1 MSNLTTPPHAIF
13 RQIQA
18 NLKDRYSSGFPVL
31 KELIQNAEDAK
42 AGMIRFVAH
51 EGWPEADNPLL
62 RVPGL
67 LVSNDGSFTER
78 DGRGILSF
86 ADSAKGDDSGTIGRF
101 GFGQKAVF
109 HLCDAFI
116 VHAFGHSTRFSEV
129 VNPCLGVIKDTKATT
144 WETIGAEDLAKLH
157 AACLGFERGL
167 LLWLP
172 LRHDNILPAPK
183 LTFIDNRPQLE
194 DLISGFLENRAELHL
209 TLAGLRHLNRIELW
223 RDVTQIVGLCRD
235 PDAPRM
241 RGFDRAGEL
250 RSLGFKGTI
259 TEQGAA
265 ASTYVG
271 REVSGAQDKLDALR
285 NSERWPQ
292 SPVFTEVG
300 EELLPEKAEVH
311 AAVVL
316 TDRTS
321 GTETLVDWAVFLPVA
336 NAAKLPSDRAHVR
349 LMLHG
354 YFFVDSGRRVIE
366 GFNAPSEAPGS
377 VQSEWNALLRDEVL
391 LPLVPAAIFDAFQ
404 AGMLSDD
411 DLAGLLRALWRS
423 EFGRTHRSAVTAQH
437 ALARVLEEAGG
448 KVTATWHLLH
458 AGAALRWMPAAN
470 ARGRFAFTDIL
481 PGITDW
487 ARKRRL
493 SLVVRPAALTGAD
506 LGWHPDEIGDLLGQL
521 SPRVFLQGGNAVAL
535 AELLEVIVGQDVPL
549 RQAAAPRLL
558 NLLRKA
564 LLENANLANEEH
576 LRAILGFLPP
586 DQVIGLP
593 KSAGRSRRILRSLA
607 EAREGP
613 LCLSEEL
620 LPDGAMRQSISPAEA
635 KALLH
640 GIAPL
645 LERGGDHEAA
655 GAAALCIVRLL
666 GRQLEAFLGDPTW
679 RRLHILRATNGS
691 GIATLVN
698 LSDLVAASRARR
710 LFKAS
715 NEARKLVEALYE
727 AAPERGALIVG
738 KAEAD
743 LLDDIGHPFG
753 FTDATR
759 ENVAELIVTSDGFGP
774 VEARARYLQNHFAE
788 ALQARQAMRSMAA
801 GKICDD
807 RTRLCALAEDMGPVA
822 DLAAELVAGESGS
835 VLVDPEILS
844 GLNRQ
849 QSRYIE
855 IAEIRGAELGELLHR
870 NIDKLRSSALH
881 DETTLALLQS
891 DIPDENLRNLPI
903 FPSRDGHKLTASEI
917 WRVERDFPVP
927 PALAK
932 HVPILRHLNHAS
944 SDARM
949 ERLVSPWTPSSLI
962 EVALRQSKPQSF
974 AKEILGALARDGI
987 SSPPAIQTTKW
998 LTDRR
1003 GDTWAPDD
1011 ILDLEPDILNAA
1023 RQTLAKEGSLAFLPI
1038 DELAQETSG
1047 LDAHEMLRKHRVF
1060 PDKAGSLSRLMLL
1073 IEDTRPVAVM
1083 GECAQVASDLGAIA
1097 RHGVAIGLPGWPLLA
1112 ALLQLSDSPA
1122 EDLLRPFGTV
1132 RRGDCESA
1140 AQFLL
1145 ALERPIDD
1153 PKMRAAA
1160 WPVYRAA
1167 FKDLGQWEDVDRKAV
1182 FNRIRV
1188 RTVADTWEDGAAVAH
1203 TGGGILP
1210 IHLLHR
1216 ELTGFLPPPVSQ
1228 AETSNPCPMENGT
1241 RFDGQS
1247 PEKLLAAS
1255 AASLK
1260 PILEFARPHVPS
1272 DLLLLLVGL
1281 VGRTDLFSAAARQC
1295 LSVTEQDINRIWS
1308 RIDSDVARH
1317 FRPETFGQRFEDKR
1331 LSRIVQFR
1339 TLTEPPSGITTETL
1353 AGTIANLP
1361 TGEVKPLGILGN
1373 IHIGWK
1379 NFWHNKQ
1386 LVGVRTLQIATFA
1399 ETLVTSADVKALC
1412 LSLAEIFIGHHKE
1425 QAACLNALDR
1435 LADECDRLDQATVD
1449 AARAELE
1456 DRLPQVLDELKP
1468 QYGSGLWEARKAYR
1482 DKIDALPAGKV
1493 QEEARPAAKRELW
1506 RNVASP
1512 KNADELLGAIRQRIE
1527 DYGYDSSRVLFE
1539 LFQNAD
1545 DATYQHPVSTV
1556 GRFRLE
1562 YGDDR
1567 LSISHWGRLIN
1578 HPGPDVDEGTRK
1590 GWRNDLFNMLLM
1602 NLSEKR
1608 EDVTGRFGLGFKSVH
1623 LLSKRVSIA
1632 SHFVSCRIKGGM
1644 LPEAWAEGRELSV
1657 QQGADGRPATV
1668 IGVDIDPERRED
1680 AGKAFAAFRQAVS
1693 WLPAMSR
1700 SVRSIEI
1707 DGHGEWTAEFCDLD
1721 SPGIRLV
1728 SFGGCRSDH
1737 ALALDLGE
1745 ETTLFLPLDM
1755 QGPAAA
1761 PDDLPRLWLLAPL
1774 AEMLSVG
1781 WLMNGR
1787 CFRVDPGRGRLA
1799 GSETE
1804 REGMFAEFGRTL
1816 GLRLV
1821 ELYDLVTGHWA
1832 VLAERAGLSDRSED
1846 CGPQGFLRS
1855 LDGLFAKDQDDPL
1868 AKHLHGKDRGF
1879 GRLIAERAALA
1890 SGLPAPFSPFLRAD
1904 QARFVM
1910 TGAIADTRLLA
1921 SLHDWQAIREI
1932 GCSAIADKVADRIEG
1947 LGIDRPRA
1955 FRLVDLL
1962 RHEIGAEKRATP
1974 DLSRRLGKL
1983 VDDDFVKSLDKQEED
1998 EILKYLSSLLFQ
2010 MSDGSWRTAAL
2021 PPHNAKDG
2029 DEEERRILDF
2039 APQKHLADRNYTGTA
2054 LEFYRLAMR
2063 QSGFQRG
2070 AAALA
2075 QWAGLAS
2082 EAAQQRAVLSYV
2094 LEGRQGRE
2102 LGRLLAER
2110 RPGWLPQASEDL
2122 RNSPLGKSVAA
2133 EDLPRL
2139 LGILYP
2145 VEQRLLWSGEGQA
2158 GTYEEP
2164 EHQSNPQEFLRRLH
2178 EWWQES
2184 HQKERKSYET
2194 RSYPHD
2200 FHPRQLAGQ
2209 DVEMQRAG
2217 WFTFFALAIF
2227 CTLGRTQ
2234 DGAHRR
2240 FIEKAQQAGWWQEM
2254 ATARLPADPGPWLR
2268 NLEDFA
2274 RADAWRIDYP
2284 QWRRALADLYVL
2296 ARWLP
2301 DYVDAYL
2308 NLPKVLR
2315 TEDPVPLKDVW
2326 RLSASPIWQRRGL
2339 EGAPLTQ
2346 SLGLGANWLIRE
2358 GLRAG
2363 LWRDDDRRRL
2373 APYGWAAFRRVRKLC
2388 CGELDLNLGEAGN
2401 MDQSREIYDTVKAHL
2416 GPDADFLGDLDLPM
2430 QIISDATHE
2439 GQLLRLSARHG
2450 FVGSDYGDMDDDL
2463 MVMDYDEA

>member
-1 MSNLTTPPHAIF
+1 MSNLTTPPRAIF

-51 EGWPEADNPLL
+51 EGWPAADNPLL

-67 LVSNDGSFTER
+67 LVSNDGAFAER

-116 VHAFGHSTRFSEV
+116 VHAFGHSTKFSEV
-129 VNPCLGVIKDTKATT
+129 VNPCLGVIENTKATT
-144 WETIGAEDLAKLH
+144 WETIGPKDLAKLH
-157 AACLGFERGL
+157 AACLGIERGL

-172 LRHDNILPAPK
+172 LRHDDILPAPK

-194 DLISGFLENRAELHL
+194 DLISGFIENRAELHL

-223 RDVTQIVGLCRD
+223 QDATQIVGLCRD

-241 RGFDRAGEL
+241 RGFDPAGEL
-250 RSLGFKGTI
+250 LSLSFKATI
-259 TEQGAA
+259 TEQGAE

-285 NSERWPQ
+285 SSEHWPQ
-292 SPVFTEVG
+292 SPVFTEIG
-300 EELLPEKAEVH
+300 EEMLPEKAEVH

-316 TDRTS
+316 TDQAS
-321 GTETLVDWAVFLPVA
+321 GAETLVDWAVFLPVA
-336 NAAKLPSDRAHVR
+336 NAARLPSDRARVR

-354 YFFVDSGRRVIE
+354 YFFVDSGRRFIE
-366 GFNAPSEAPGS
+366 GFDASSDAPGS
-377 VQSEWNALLRDEVL
+377 VQSEWNTLLRDEVL

-411 DLAGLLRALWRS
+411 DLAGLLRAVQRS
-423 EFGRTHRSAVTAQH
+423 EFGRTHRRAITAQH

-470 ARGRFAFTDIL
+470 ARGKFAFTDIL

-487 ARKRRL
+487 AYGRGL
-493 SLVVRPAALTGAD
+493 SLAVRPAALSGGD
-506 LGWHPDEIGDLLGQL
+506 LGWLPDEIEDLLGQL
-521 SPRVFLQGGNAVAL
+521 SPQVFLQGGNAAAL
-535 AELLEVIVGQDVPL
+535 AELLEVAIGQDDRL
-549 RQAAAPRLL
+549 RQAAAPRLQD
-558 NLLRKA
+558 LLRKA
-564 LLENANLANEEH
+564 LLENTSLANEEH
-576 LRAILGFLPP
+576 LRAILGVLPP

-593 KSAGRSRRILRSLA
+593 KSAGRSRRVLRCLA
-607 EAREGP
+607 EVREGP

-620 LPDGAMRQSISPAEA
+620 LPEGARRQSVGPAEA
-635 KALLH
+635 MALLH
-640 GIAPL
+640 GVAPL
-645 LERGGDHEAA
+645 LERGSDHEAA

-666 GRQLEAFLGDPTW
+666 GRQLAAFLDDPSC
-679 RRLHILRATNGS
+679 RRLNILRATDGS
-691 GIATLVN
+691 GMAALVS
-698 LSDLVAASRARR
+698 LSDLVAASRDRR
-710 LFKAS
+710 LFRDSPQAQQ
-715 NEARKLVEALYE
+715 LVKALYE
-727 AAPERGALIVG
+727 AAPDRGALIVR

-743 LLDDIGHPFG
+743 LLDDIGHPFS
-753 FTDATR
+753 FTHTTP
-759 ENVAELIVTSDGFGP
+759 ENFARLIVEAGGFGP
-774 VEARARYLQNHFAE
+774 IQARARYLQSHFTE
-788 ALQARQAMRSMAA
+788 AREARQAMRSMAA
-801 GKICDD
+801 GQICDD
-807 RTRLCALAEDMGPVA
+807 RIRLCALAEGMGPLA

-849 QSRYIE
+849 QSRHIE

-870 NIDKLRSSALH
+870 NIDKLRSPALH
-881 DETTLALLQS
+881 DETALALLQS
-891 DIPDENLRNLPI
+891 DVPDENLRNLPI
-903 FPSRDGHKLTASEI
+903 FPSRDGYKLTAAEI

-932 HVPILRHLNHAS
+932 HAPTLRRLNHAA

-949 ERLVSPWTPSSLI
+949 EWLVSPWTPSSLV
-962 EVALRQSKPQSF
+962 EVALRQPQPQSF
-974 AKEILGALARDGI
+974 AKEILSALARNGI
-987 SSPPAIQTTKW
+987 ISLPPAIQSKKW
-998 LTDRR
+998 LTDQR
-1003 GDTWAPDD
+1003 GTTWAPDD
-1011 ILDLEPDILNAA
+1011 ILDLDPDILNTA
-1023 RQTLAKEGSLAFLPI
+1023 RQTLAKDGNLAFLPI
-1038 DELAQETSG
+1038 DELAPEFSSP
-1047 LDAHEMLRKHRVF
+1047 DAIERLRKHKII
-1060 PDKAGSLSRLMLL
+1060 PDGKGSLERLMLL
-1073 IEDTRPVAVM
+1073 IEEVRPIVVM
-1083 GECAQVASDLGAIA
+1083 GEITRIAPDLKALANHRVDID
-1097 RHGVAIGLPGWPLLA
+1097 LPGWPLLA
-1112 ALLQLSDSPA
+1112 ALLRRSDSPA
-1122 EDLLRPFGTV
+1122 EELLRPFGVV
-1132 RRGDCESA
+1132 RHGDIDEAKS
-1140 AQFLL
+1140 LL
-1145 ALERPIDD
+1145 SSLEKPID
-1153 PKMRAAA
+1153 AANTRDVA
-1160 WPVYRAA
+1160 WRVYTTA
-1167 FKDLGQWEDVDRKAV
+1167 FEELGRWSETERHAL
-1182 FNRIRV
+1182 FNQICV
-1188 RTVADTWEDGAAVAH
+1188 RTEAERWALGNSVTLSGNGVPP
-1203 TGGGILP
+1203 G
-1210 IHLLHR
+1210 HLLHQG
-1216 ELTGFLPPPVSQ
+1216 L
-1228 AETSNPCPMENGT
+1228 A
-1241 RFDGQS
+1241 
-1247 PEKLLAAS
+1247 KLLPADDLFSPTPNSRSDDMAADQ
-1255 AASLK
+1255 ALVGMNALKSLK
-1260 PILEFARPHVPS
+1260 NILEFARAHVPP
-1272 DLLLLLVGL
+1272 DLLVLCMGL
-1281 VGRTDLFSAAARQC
+1281 IERSPAARKLAKES
-1295 LSVTEQDINRIWS
+1295 LSVADSDIERIWTRLDTEVLRRFVPQKLLATAADRRS
-1308 RIDSDVARH
+1308 SLRLNFNTITNPPEWIDVA
-1317 FRPETFGQRFEDKR
+1317 
-1331 LSRIVQFR
+1331 
-1339 TLTEPPSGITTETL
+1339 TL
-1353 AGTIANLP
+1353 AGTIANVP
-1361 TGEVKPLGILGN
+1361 TGDAAPLTVLGGIANSVRSVWIGDRN
-1373 IHIGWK
+1373 I
-1379 NFWHNKQ
+1379 
-1386 LVGVRTLQIATFA
+1386 RSYTLKIAAYSGTQP
-1399 ETLVTSADVKALC
+1399 TSTDVKVLC
-1412 LSLAEIFIGHHKE
+1412 TALAEVVIGFRKE
-1425 QAACLNALDR
+1425 QSACLDALDR
-1435 LADECDRLDQATVD
+1435 LADECDRLDQTTVD

-1468 QYGSGLWEARKAYR
+1468 LHGSGLWEARKAYR
-1482 DKIDALPAGKV
+1482 DRIDALPVGAR
-1493 QEEARPAAKRELW
+1493 QEKDRPAAKHELW
-1506 RNVASP
+1506 EKIASP
-1512 KNADELLGAIRQRIE
+1512 KNAGELLAAIRQRIE
-1527 DYGYDSSRVLFE
+1527 DYGYDPSRVLFE

-1545 DATYQHPVSTV
+1545 DAARQHPGSTK

-1562 YGDDR
+1562 YGDGH
-1567 LSISHWGRLIN
+1567 LTINHWGRLIN
-1578 HPGPDVDEGTRK
+1578 HPGPDVDPGISK

-1657 QQGADGRPATV
+1657 QRGADGRPATV
-1668 IGVDIDPERRED
+1668 IEVEIDPERRED
-1680 AGKAFAAFRQAVS
+1680 AERAFAAFCQAVA
-1693 WLPAMSR
+1693 WLPVMSR
-1700 SVRSIEI
+1700 SVRHIEI
-1707 DGHGEWTAEFCDLD
+1707 DGYGEWSAEFCDLD
-1721 SPGIRLV
+1721 ACGIRLV
-1728 SFGGCRSDH
+1728 SFGGRGSGH

-1745 ETTLFLPLDM
+1745 ETTLILPLDM
-1755 QGPAAA
+1755 QGPATA
-1761 PDDLPRLWLLAPL
+1761 PEDLPRLWLLAPL
-1774 AEMLSVG
+1774 AESVATG

-1787 CFRVDPGRGRLA
+1787 RFRVDPGRGRLA

-1804 REGMFAEFGRTL
+1804 HEEMFAEFGRAL

-1821 ELYDLVTGHWA
+1821 ELYDLVTGHWS
-1832 VLAERAGLSDRSED
+1832 VLAERAGLLDRSED
-1846 CGPQGFLRS
+1846 RGPQGFLRS
-1855 LDGLFAKDQDDPL
+1855 LDAIFTKDQDDSL
-1868 AKHLHGKDRGF
+1868 ASHLHGRDRGF
-1879 GRLIAERAALA
+1879 GRLIAERTALA
-1890 SGLPAPFSPFLRAD
+1890 TGLPAPFSPFLRAD

-1932 GCSAIADKVADRIEG
+1932 GRSAIADKVADRIEG
-1947 LGIDRPRA
+1947 LGFNRPRA

-1983 VDDDFVKSLDKQEED
+1983 VDDDFVKSLDKQEEV
-1998 EILKYLSSLLFQ
+1998 EILDYLSSLLFQ

-2039 APQKHLADRNYTGTA
+2039 APQKHLAERDYTGTA

-2082 EAAQQRAVLSYV
+2082 GDAQQRAVLSYV
-2094 LEGRQGRE
+2094 LEGRQGSE

-2122 RNSPLGKSVAA
+2122 RSSPLRKSVAA
-2133 EDLPRL
+2133 EDLPQL

-2145 VEQRLLWSGEGQA
+2145 IEQRLLWSGEGQA

-2164 EHQSNPQEFLRRLH
+2164 DYQSNPQEFLRRLH

-2184 HQKERKSYET
+2184 HKKERKSYET
-2194 RSYPHD
+2194 KTYPHD
-2200 FHPRQLAGQ
+2200 FHPRQLAGL
-2209 DVEMQRAG
+2209 DVEMQREG
-2217 WFTFFALAIF
+2217 WFTFFALAILR
-2227 CTLGRTQ
+2227 TLGRTQ
-2234 DGAHRR
+2234 DGAHRN
-2240 FIEKAQQAGWWQEM
+2240 FITKARQAGWWQEM
-2254 ATARLPADPGPWLR
+2254 ATVKLPADPGPWLR

-2315 TEDPVPLKDVW
+2315 AEEPISLKDVW
-2326 RLSASPIWQRRGL
+2326 RLSASPVWQRRGL

-2363 LWRDDDRRRL
+2363 LWRDDDRRRI
-2373 APYGWAAFRRVRKLC
+2373 APYGWAASRRVRKLC
-2388 CGELDLNLGEAGN
+2388 RAEIDLDLGESGN
-2401 MDQSREIYDTVKAHL
+2401 MDQSREIYDIVKVHL

-2439 GQLLRLSARHG
+2439 GQLLIISARNG
-2450 FVGSDYGDMDDDL
+2450 FVESDYGDMDDDL
-2463 MVMDYDEA
+2463 MEMDYDEA